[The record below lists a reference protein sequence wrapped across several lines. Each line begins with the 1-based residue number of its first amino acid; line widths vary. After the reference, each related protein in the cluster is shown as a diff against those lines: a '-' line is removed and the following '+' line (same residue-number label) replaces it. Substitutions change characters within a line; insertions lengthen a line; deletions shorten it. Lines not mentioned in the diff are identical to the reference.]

1 MARHSSGL
9 NILAKT
15 LSVVV
20 AAAFFFCAIMYFSA
34 CGGNPKIQHEG
45 YLKDIYADYFTV
57 GAALNSQ
64 DFKAYDDLLGHY
76 NSVTAMYEMK
86 WGHLEPAE
94 GQKYYRQADSFIESA
109 SQAGMGVR
117 GHTLVWYRNVPEWF
131 FIIKEPD
138 KEQALSIMSE
148 YIADTI
154 AHFKDAPIYAWDVV
168 NEALHN
174 SITQERLDSGNL
186 YRNAEDDASHFDREE
201 VFDWY
206 GVCGK
211 DYIEQAFIAADEACR
226 ENGLEDVRLFYND
239 YLLNLPLKRQACVIM
254 VKGLLD
260 KGVRIDGIGEQAH
273 YSLNSYLQDKDG
285 WLNNFELMIQ
295 KFTELGVDVQLTE
308 LEITVNGGE
317 NGQLTEQQEKDQAEM
332 YGEIF
337 RICRKY
343 SNKYEP
349 WKEGAGKVTGITFWG
364 IADTTDSFSRIF
376 NADQTP
382 KAAVEAIM
390 TFAEGEG
397 ISDTPDTKN
406 VAKAEDV
413 NAPTAT
419 GTWQYWTQGTDDK
432 YDIVQNSYED
442 GVLTFRAKSVG
453 DDLALIYL
461 PVLEDG
467 SNCTVRFT
475 VQTNKACGSIEGSQI
490 LQIAGIGTNG
500 GDSEWITLRANSAA
514 ELTYELSY
522 DVFMGGDRTVTMK
535 DALTS
540 RGFYVNET
548 LWNVYENG
556 AAKDYKMTHP
566 TWQCVP
572 WQQWMV
578 HEAPWEIIEDAAGS
592 TFASYGDVAIIT
604 LSRLG
609 GEYSD
614 LHYNYKNK
622 EDFVGDNTRGL
633 WRTRLQTADISD
645 CLTRRTSCS
654 RRSPRLGR
662 ITP

>member
-9 NILAKT
+9 NILAKM

-131 FIIKEPD
+131 IIKEPD

-148 YIADTI
+148 YIADTM
-154 AHFKDAPIYAWDVV
+154 AHFKDAPIYVWDVV
-168 NEALHN
+168 NEALHD

-260 KGVRIDGIGEQAH
+260 KGVRVDGIGMQAH
-273 YSLNSYLQDKDG
+273 YMLKDYLNDKDG
-285 WLNNFELMIQ
+285 WVADFDQAIRAYTGLGLEVHI
-295 KFTELGVDVQLTE
+295 TELDIDPGTDSLDEQTE
-308 LEITVNGGE
+308 RE
-317 NGQLTEQQEKDQAEM
+317 QAEM
-332 YGEIF
+332 FGRIF
-337 RICRKY
+337 DVCRKY
-343 SNKYEP
+343 STP
-349 WKEGAGKVTGITFWG
+349 WKEGAGTVTNVTTWG
-364 IADTTDSFSRIF
+364 VTDSSYSGCKYLF
-376 NADQTP
+376 DQNHQP
-382 KAAVEAIM
+382 KQAFDAV
-390 TFAEGEG
+390 
-397 ISDTPDTKN
+397 
-406 VAKAEDV
+406 
-413 NAPTAT
+413 
-419 GTWQYWTQGTDDK
+419 
-432 YDIVQNSYED
+432 
-442 GVLTFRAKSVG
+442 
-453 DDLALIYL
+453 
-461 PVLEDG
+461 
-467 SNCTVRFT
+467 
-475 VQTNKACGSIEGSQI
+475 
-490 LQIAGIGTNG
+490 
-500 GDSEWITLRANSAA
+500 
-514 ELTYELSY
+514 TY
-522 DVFMGGDRTVTMK
+522 F
-535 DALTS
+535 
-540 RGFYVNET
+540 
-548 LWNVYENG
+548 
-556 AAKDYKMTHP
+556 
-566 TWQCVP
+566 
-572 WQQWMV
+572 
-578 HEAPWEIIEDAAGS
+578 
-592 TFASYGDVAIIT
+592 
-604 LSRLG
+604 
-609 GEYSD
+609 
-614 LHYNYKNK
+614 
-622 EDFVGDNTRGL
+622 
-633 WRTRLQTADISD
+633 
-645 CLTRRTSCS
+645 
-654 RRSPRLGR
+654 
-662 ITP
+662 